1 MTNRLAFLRKMG
13 VVVDSSM
20 KPIDSSH
27 KLSNAYD
34 IILMDDNMPNLSGPE
49 ATAAIR
55 AAGYTGLIFGVTGNT
70 FDDQIKDFTS
80 KGADMVFAKPL
91 NMRELQ
97 EAIQLKLPAIV

>member
-1 MTNRLAFLRKMG
+1 MG
-13 VVVDSSM
+13 VVS
-20 KPIDSSH
+20 PNG
-27 KLSNAYD
+27 SNHPPSCAVD

-97 EAIQLKLPAIV
+97 EAIQLKLPAVV